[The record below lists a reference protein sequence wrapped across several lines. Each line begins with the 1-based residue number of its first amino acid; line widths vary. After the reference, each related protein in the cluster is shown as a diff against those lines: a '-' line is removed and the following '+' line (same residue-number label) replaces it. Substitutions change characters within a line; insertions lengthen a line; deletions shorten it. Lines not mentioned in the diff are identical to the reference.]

1 MQNLVILGAS
11 GSIGQST
18 LKVLRHNPGRW
29 QVLALTAARSVDAM
43 LRDCL
48 EFSPRFAV
56 MVDEGAASDLAGR
69 LKAHGS
75 TTRVLSG
82 QVALCDVA
90 AHPDAHSVMAAIVGA
105 AGLAPTMA
113 AVRAGK
119 RILLANKEALV
130 MSGAFFMEAVREHGA
145 ELLPIDSEHNA
156 IFQCL
161 PVDVQRQPGFCDLAG
176 AGISKILLTGSGGP
190 FRYADVGELHHVTP
204 AQAIAHPNWS
214 MGAKISVDSATMM
227 NKGLEYIEARWL
239 FNAAPEQIQVV
250 IHPQSVIHSMVQYK
264 DGSVL
269 AQLGNPDMCTPIAHA
284 LAYPERI
291 ESGVEPLDFFS
302 VGEFSFIR
310 PDYERY
316 PCLALAMSACQQGQG
331 ATTSLNAANEEAVAA
346 FLAERIGFMD
356 IARVNESVM
365 AELGSSAAGSL
376 ADLIALDGTARARA
390 QQLIKELAV

>member
-316 PCLALAMSACQQGQG
+316 PCLALAMRACQQGQG